1 MSLSARGRRAA
12 STVLD
17 AYTPERG
24 DPGYRVEHY
33 DLDLDYRVSSNRLS
47 GRATLT
53 VRALAQLEA
62 LKVDLVGL
70 RTDKVTVA
78 GSPVKWAHRGQS
90 VTVRLTRPLEAG
102 ATTELTIAYSGT
114 PGPTR
119 TRWGTLGWE
128 ELAEGAL
135 VASQPTGAP
144 TWFPCNDHPSGKAT
158 YRIAVECDS
167 PFAVTATGLLTET
180 RVRGSR
186 TRRVFEQAHPMATYL
201 AAVHVGRYTEH
212 VLADVPLHVR
222 LLVPV
227 GNGATARHD
236 LDRLPQ
242 MMAVLA
248 ERFGPYPFPDYTVVV
263 TADDLD
269 IPLEA
274 QGMATFGANWLRGD
288 RRHERLVA
296 HELAHQWFGNS
307 LTLGTWSDIWL
318 HEGFACYAEW
328 LWAEA
333 ADGVPASVNAREH
346 HAQLAALPQDL
357 VLSDPG
363 PRDLFD
369 DRVYKRGALAL
380 HALRTHL
387 GDATFFGLLRDW
399 TSTFADGTVTTEAF
413 VDLAAEHAV
422 RSGKPEGESSTVRG
436 LLASWLDE
444 RPLPA
449 LPEPRERPGPPGLSR
464 LRARLGLPG
473 LHGLP

>member
-1 MSLSARGRRAA
+1 MSVPGPPRRTDR
-12 STVLD
+12 TVID

-24 DPGYRVEHY
+24 DPRYRVEHY
-33 DLDLDYRVSSNRLS
+33 DLDLDYRVTSNRLS
-47 GRATLT
+47 GRATLS
-53 VRALAQLEA
+53 VRALDSVETLR
-62 LKVDLVGL
+62 VDLVGL
-70 RTDKVTVA
+70 RVGKVTVT
-78 GSPVKWAHRGQS
+78 GSPAKWTHRGDA
-90 VTVRLTRPLEAG
+90 VTVRLPRPLEAG
-102 ATTELTIAYSGT
+102 ARAEVTIAYAGT

-144 TWFPCNDHPSGKAT
+144 TWFPCNDHPGDKAT

-167 PFAVTATGLLTET
+167 PFTVAATGVLTEA
-180 RVRGSR
+180 RARGSR
-186 TRRVFEQAHPMATYL
+186 TRHVFEQAHPMATYL

-212 VLADVPLHVR
+212 LLADVPLRVR

-227 GNGATARHD
+227 GNGSTARHD

-242 MMAVLA
+242 MVAVLS
-248 ERFGPYPFPDYTVVV
+248 ERFGPYPFPEYTVVV
-263 TADDLD
+263 TRDDLD

-274 QGMATFGANWLRGD
+274 QGMATFGVNWLRGD

-307 LTLGTWSDIWL
+307 LTLGTWRDIWL

-346 HAQLAALPQDL
+346 HARLAALPQDL

-380 HALRTHL
+380 HALRTHV

-399 TSTFADGTVTTEAF
+399 TATHADGTVSTEAF
-413 VDLAAEHAV
+413 VGLAVEHAA
-422 RSGKPEGESSTVRG
+422 RGGALDAGSSSVRG
-436 LLASWLDE
+436 LLAAWLDE
-444 RPLPA
+444 RPLPELSELSE
-449 LPEPRERPGPPGLSR
+449 LPEQP
-464 LRARLGLPG
+464 
-473 LHGLP
+473 